1 MAYQVQYT
9 TQALED
15 LERLAADIRKR
26 IVSKINWLGDNFEQ
40 IQPIP
45 LSANWAGFYKLRVGD
60 YRVIYEIDQPIRIIT
75 IDQVGHRRD
84 IYDS

>member
-1 MAYQVQYT
+1 MSYKVQYT
-9 TQALED
+9 TQAVED
-15 LERLAADIRKR
+15 LEKLAADIRQR
-26 IVSKINWLGDNFEQ
+26 ITKKINWLGENFDN

-60 YRVIYEIDQPIRIIT
+60 YRVIYEIDNDIQIIT

-84 IYDS
+84 IYN